1 MVSLC
6 YFFCVGRDSPRQ
18 GSGQPRR
25 ARSFRSLT
33 RQTPTRRDTVAK
45 HATGRLF
52 DAARLS
58 NLLRHTRK
66 GTLVGHLARKF
77 AINKVLRKL
86 GL

>member
-1 MVSLC
+1 M
-6 YFFCVGRDSPRQ
+6 
-18 GSGQPRR
+18 
-25 ARSFRSLT
+25 
-33 RQTPTRRDTVAK
+33 AK

-66 GTLVGHLARKF
+66 GTLVSHLARKF